1 MGKYSIKELE
11 KLSGIK
17 AHTIRIWEKRYQ
29 IVIPQRTHTNI
40 RYYSDDDLKKIINI
54 SLLNNNGVK
63 ISKIADLTA
72 AGLVKKVNELS
83 ETKNDTDIH
92 IDQLIV
98 AMIDLEEENFEKIL
112 AGLIR
117 RYNFEKTITDIVYP
131 FLEKI
136 GILWQTGNITPAQE
150 HFISNLIRQKIIVAI
165 DSLPLSSKASTRA
178 LLFLPEEELHELG
191 LLFYY
196 YVVKKAGF
204 RTYYL
209 GQMVPYK
216 DLMSICQSHHPSI
229 LVTAITSSPAGQTVQ
244 GFLNKL
250 CSERSD
256 CTILASGLILR
267 KIALK
272 IPSNMHIFS
281 SIAELK
287 DLLKGTKQ
295 RLES

>member
-83 ETKNDTDIH
+83 ETKNDADIH

-112 AGLIR
+112 TGLIR

-216 DLMSICQSHHPSI
+216 DLMAICQSHHPSI

-295 RLES
+295 R